1 MIMKRFL
8 SLVIL
13 IAIWSISFS
22 QSHELSFGIG
32 TSTYYGD
39 LGVSNNKFLQPISEF
54 NTGNMH
60 MSYTGGYRYNFPQYL
75 SIGLNLSMM
84 YLSAYDSDNDRNGDN
99 LFRKMRNLSF
109 HTDIYEASL
118 TANFEPLR
126 NDFRWNEDNWFIS
139 PYIGAGIGVFKFN
152 PKTFYGGQEVEL
164 QPLGTEGQ
172 GLLGGKAKYGLTQM
186 NMPLT
191 LGVKFYNPARTF
203 SVALDAT
210 YRYTY
215 TDYLDD
221 VSTVYADPAG
231 FGFYPVSQATLA
243 NALHDRAYETF
254 PGLVFGPGHQRG
266 NSKDNDTYLSLQVKF
281 SFYLLGG
288 GSKDYNCFRIK

>member
-1 MIMKRFL
+1 M
-8 SLVIL
+8 
-13 IAIWSISFS
+13 FS
-22 QSHELSFGIG
+22 QSHELSLGIG

-39 LGVSNNKFLQPISEF
+39 LGIANNKFMQPISEF
-54 NTGNMH
+54 NTGNIK
-60 MSYTGGYRYNFPQYL
+60 MSYTAGYRYNFAQYL

-109 HTDIYEASL
+109 HTDIYEASV

-126 NDFRWNEDNWFIS
+126 NDFRWDEDNWFIS
-139 PYIGAGIGVFKFN
+139 PYVGAGIGIFNFN
-152 PKTFYGGQEVEL
+152 PKAFYGNQEVEL

-172 GLLGGKAKYGLTQM
+172 GLPGGKAKYSLTQM
-186 NMPLT
+186 NLPVS

-203 SVALDAT
+203 SVAFDAT

-221 VSTVYADPAG
+221 VSTVYTDPSG
-231 FGFYPVSQATLA
+231 FSFYPVSQAVLA

-254 PGLVFGPGHQRG
+254 PGLIFGPGQQRG
-266 NSKDNDTYLSLQVKF
+266 NSKDNDTYMSLQLKF
-281 SFYLLGG
+281 SYYFLGG
-288 GSKDYNCFRIK
+288 GSKDYNCFKIK

>member
-1 MIMKRFL
+1 MLK
-8 SLVIL
+8 
-13 IAIWSISFS
+13 S
-22 QSHELSFGIG
+22 QSHELFLGVG

-39 LGVSNNKFLQPISEF
+39 LGIANNKFLQPISEF

-84 YLSAYDSDNDRNGDN
+84 YLSAYDSDNDAIGDN

-109 HTDIYEASL
+109 HSDIYEASL
-118 TANFEPLR
+118 TANFEPFR
-126 NDFRWNEDNWFIS
+126 NDFKWNEDNWFVS
-139 PYIGAGIGVFKFN
+139 PYIGAGIGVFNFN
-152 PKTFYGGQEVEL
+152 PKTFYKGQEVEL

-172 GLLGGKAKYGLTQM
+172 GLPGGKAKYGLTQM
-186 NMPLT
+186 NMPLS

-203 SVALDAT
+203 SIAFDAT

-221 VSTVYADPAG
+221 VSTVYTDAAG
-231 FGFYPVSQATLA
+231 FSFYPVSQAVLA
-243 NALHDRAYETF
+243 SALNDRGYEAF
-254 PGLVFGPGHQRG
+254 PGFEFGAGHQRG
-266 NSKDNDTYLSLQVKF
+266 NSKDNDTYMSLQVRF
-281 SFYLLGG
+281 AFYFLGG
-288 GSKDYNCFRIK
+288 GSKDYSCFKIK

>member
-1 MIMKRFL
+1 MKKLLFL
-8 SLVIL
+8 FLLVFFDVSL
-13 IAIWSISFS
+13 FS
-22 QSHELSFGIG
+22 QSHEFSLGVGS
-32 TSTYYGD
+32 SSYYGD
-39 LGVSNNKFLQPISEF
+39 LGVSNNQFLQPFSEF
-54 NTGNMH
+54 NTGNIK
-60 MSYTGGYRYNFPQYL
+60 MSYTAGYRYNFPQYF

-84 YLSAYDSDNDRNGDN
+84 YLSAYDSDNDMNGDN
-99 LFRKMRNLSF
+99 LYRKMRNLSF
-109 HTDIYEASL
+109 HTDIYEASI

-139 PYIGAGIGVFKFN
+139 PYIGAGIGVFTFN
-152 PKTFYGGQEVEL
+152 PKTSHKGQEVEL

-172 GLLGGKAKYGLTQM
+172 GLPGGKAKYGLTQM

-221 VSTVYADPAG
+221 VSSVYTDPSG
-231 FGFYPVSQATLA
+231 FGLYPVSQAALA
-243 NALHDRAYETF
+243 NALHDRAYENF
-254 PGLVFGPGHQRG
+254 PGVVYGPGQQRG
-266 NSKDNDTYLSLQVKF
+266 NTKDNDTYMSLQVKF
-281 SFYLLGG
+281 SYYFLGG
-288 GSKDYNCFRIK
+288 IRKVYNCFRIK

>member
-1 MIMKRFL
+1 MKKLLTLFL
-8 SLVIL
+8 L
-13 IAIWSISFS
+13 IFFGMKVYA
-22 QSHELSFGIG
+22 QSHELSLGIG

-39 LGVSNNKFLQPISEF
+39 LGVSNNKFLQPISEL
-54 NTGNMH
+54 NTGNLK
-60 MSYTGGYRYNFPQYL
+60 MSYTAGYRYNFPQYL

-84 YLSAYDSDNDRNGDN
+84 YLSAFDSDNDRNGDN

-109 HTDIYEASL
+109 HTDIYEASI
-118 TANFEPLR
+118 TANFEPFR

-139 PYIGAGIGVFKFN
+139 PYVGAGIGVFKFN

-172 GLLGGKAKYGLTQM
+172 GLPGGKAIYGLTQM

-191 LGVKFYNPARTF
+191 LGVKFYNPSRTF

-221 VSTVYADPAG
+221 VSTVYTDPSG

-254 PGLVFGPGHQRG
+254 PGLVFGPGQQRG
-266 NSKDNDTYLSLQVKF
+266 NSKDNDTYMSLQVKF
-281 SFYLLGG
+281 SFYFLGG